1 MEKTWE
7 TFWTTG
13 KVTDYLTY
21 RNEVTDVAESV
32 GGHGQK
38 EQQKY
43 ESDMSIP
50 DPTVMPILQ
59 MPSIFIP
66 AELPVG
72 SACIRI

>member
-43 ESDMSIP
+43 ESVCDS
-50 DPTVMPILQ
+50 DRH
-59 MPSIFIP
+59 
-66 AELPVG
+66 G
-72 SACIRI
+72 C

>member
-38 EQQKY
+38 EQQKKY
-43 ESDMSIP
+43 ESVCDS
-50 DPTVMPILQ
+50 DGHGFN
-59 MPSIFIP
+59 SH
-66 AELPVG
+66 
-72 SACIRI
+72 ACQ